1 MSSGG
6 SGIGIGDSQQ
16 SAEMDGQPPI
26 GKQTIRVVIAGDHP
40 IIRYALR
47 QLLSLKGEIEVV
59 GESVVGPE
67 VLQIVTEI
75 QTDVLMLDIGMS
87 DSEVWRIL
95 QTVRQLGNAARV
107 IILTASE
114 DKGPLAKAL
123 KLGCWGLIL
132 KQATAEEIASCI
144 RSVYAGRVWLDPR
157 ITSGGGQ
164 FDTQTNN
171 DRVAG
176 HKRST
181 DRLALSRREREVIAL
196 VAQGYTNPEIA
207 AKLFISG
214 QTVKNHLHHI
224 YKKTGFTTRAEL
236 VIDAR
241 HTYVPPELAVSS

>member
-16 SAEMDGQPPI
+16 RAAMDGPPPTR
-26 GKQTIRVVIAGDHP
+26 KQTIRVVIADDHP

-47 QLLSLKGEIEVV
+47 QSLSSKGEIEVV
-59 GESVVGPE
+59 AESVVGPE
-67 VLQIVTEI
+67 VLRIVTEI
-75 QTDVLMLDIGMS
+75 QTDVLMLGIRMS

-95 QTVRQLGNAARV
+95 QTVRQLDNAAKV

-114 DKGPLAKAL
+114 DKSRLAKAL

-132 KQATAEEIASCI
+132 KQATAEEIANCI
-144 RSVYAGRVWLDPR
+144 CSVYAGRIWLDPR
-157 ITSGGGQ
+157 IVNSGGQ

-171 DRVAG
+171 DRVAAS
-176 HKRST
+176 KRGS

-236 VIDAR
+236 VIHAL
-241 HTYVPPELAVSS
+241 HT